1 MLDRL
6 VAIST
11 GEEAITVAPI
21 TAAFIAELAEAISN
35 GDTVLFPGF
44 GKLELKKQGGAPPPH
59 ARFGGGPKLRGSA
72 AGVRF
77 RVSFS
82 KSRGFSKEVL
92 RKYKEKAHG

>member
-44 GKLELKKQGGAPPPH
+44 GKLTLKRQGGAPPPH
-59 ARFGGGPKLRGSA
+59 ARFGGSKLRGNA
-72 AGVRF
+72 AGIRF

-82 KSRGFSKEVL
+82 KSRLFSKEVL
-92 RKYKEKAHG
+92 RKYKEKEHG